1 VIDIL
6 LPFYGD
12 PALLRQTVRS
22 VLAQT
27 STDFRLVVVDD
38 AYPDDSVEPW
48 FATIDDA
55 RVEYHRN
62 GTNLGVN
69 GNFMRAL
76 SHARAEHIVFMGC
89 DDLLEPDYVRAV
101 TAAIRQHPQAAV
113 VAPGVQVIDA
123 DGVPTEPLVDR
134 VKRFLKPGTKGVTRL
149 AGEDA
154 LVSLLRGNWSYFPS
168 LCWRRDLV
176 SAVGFRPEYGVV
188 LDLGLLV
195 DVLSAGGDLVLL
207 PETLFRY
214 RRHANSE
221 SSLKT
226 QTRARFAEERAYFET
241 AARELETAGLRRAA
255 RASRLHLTSRL
266 HTAVLLPAA
275 VRKGDLTAARHLL
288 QHACR

>member
-1 VIDIL
+1 MIDIL

-12 PALLRQTVRS
+12 PALLRQTVHS

-48 FATIDDA
+48 FATIDDP

-62 GTNLGVN
+62 ETNLGVN

-89 DDLLEPDYVRAV
+89 DDLLEPDYVRTV
-101 TAAIRQHPQAAV
+101 TAALQQHPQAAI

-123 DGVPTEPLVDR
+123 DGVPTEPLGDK
-134 VKRFLKPGTKGVTRL
+134 VKRFLKPGTRGVTRL
-149 AGEDA
+149 SGEDA
-154 LVSLLRGNWSYFPS
+154 LVSLLRGNWTYFPS

-195 DVLSAGGDLVLL
+195 DVLSAGGDLLLL

-266 HTAVLLPAA
+266 HTAALLPAA
-275 VRKGDLTAARHLL
+275 VRKGDLAAARHLL
-288 QHACR
+288 LHACR